1 MKKMIIKKIKSE
13 KGAITAI
20 VLATVLFF
28 VTILSTSFAIISLQ
42 RRLQMQSDISVKEVY
57 EKELNNVEEIYNTLV
72 IQQNIE

>member
-20 VLATVLFF
+20 VLASVLFF